1 MARKK
6 SGTICC
12 KTLKMSLTIS
22 ELYTLK
28 NKLQKQNFKTS
39 NSSIETSLLTKAFM
53 IFKSSAN
60 V

>member
-12 KTLKMSLTIS
+12 ETLKMSLTIS

-28 NKLQKQNFKTS
+28 NKIQKQNFKTS
-39 NSSIETSLLTKAFM
+39 NSSIETSLHTKVFM